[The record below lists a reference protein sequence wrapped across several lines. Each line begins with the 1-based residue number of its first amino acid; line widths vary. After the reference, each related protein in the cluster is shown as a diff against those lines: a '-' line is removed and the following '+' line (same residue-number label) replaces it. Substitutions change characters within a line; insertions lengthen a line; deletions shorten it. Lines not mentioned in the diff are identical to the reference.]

1 MQMNLQREQTQT
13 PISFRYPK
21 VFSFVL
27 PRLKYFSPLSF
38 SLSLSLSLSFTLSLS
53 LFFSL
58 SLSLSL
64 SHSLTLSLSHSLSLS
79 DINSNKQPCFRCFP
93 SLLFVL
99 PPRQKLKEKGQNP
112 PRLKYFSP
120 LFFSL
125 FLSLFLSLSLSLSLP
140 PSLSL
145 SLSLSIPLSFR
156 YKHQKATL
164 L

>member
-53 LFFSL
+53 L
-58 SLSLSL
+58 SL
-64 SHSLTLSLSHSLSLS
+64 SHSLTISLSLSHSLSLS

-145 SLSLSIPLSFR
+145 SLSLSISLSFR